1 MTFNF
6 FSLDYFY
13 YPVSGIMWV
22 WHKFFGFIF
31 RDYSNPWA
39 WVLSV
44 VFLVFTLRIVLF
56 KPFLKQMDSQLKMQA
71 IQPELKKV
79 REKYKG
85 DRQRQTEETMKL
97 NKEAGVNPLASC
109 LPALVQMPVFISL
122 YHVLRSFKPGWE
134 QVYFFGK
141 NDVVSFVDAKL
152 FGGAPLSSY
161 IAMKDHT
168 VTSKSGPVV
177 GLLELGGHRPTVI
190 AVSIPLMI
198 LAAIATHLTSR
209 RSVARQREMNID
221 NTGNAQAAIMN
232 KLMLYVFPIGVLI
245 FGIFFPIANLFYW
258 LSNNSWT
265 FAQLAYAHRAQDRKK
280 ALSAQ
285 VVEEAKE
292 ITRFTKPAPGA
303 RPTKSKRPLLQPTS
317 LVTPP
322 GDGMDDGTAD
332 PTGTVAAEGGSQVNG
347 TLRGSSPAAG
357 PSGGTRRVGLTKGAV
372 TDAANG
378 AAANGTASNSAA
390 SNGAASNAGANGGA
404 ANGPGTNGAGTDG
417 AAANAGARPAGG
429 TGKKRPGRAGTGN
442 RNGGGPV
449 NGSAP
454 AVNGGS
460 SDSAQADG
468 TVSSSTAYTG
478 GGGAGGGDG
487 ASGGAARPKPGVKTQ
502 NRSVARKKKPRR

>member
-122 YHVLRSFKPGWE
+122 YHVLRSFKPGWG

-141 NDVVSFVDAKL
+141 NDVNSFVEAKL

-161 IAMKDHT
+161 ISMKDHT
-168 VTSKSGPVV
+168 VETKNGLVV
-177 GLLELGGHRPTVI
+177 GLLELGGDRATVI

-209 RSVARQREMNID
+209 RSVARQREMSID
-221 NTGNAQAAIMN
+221 GSSGGAQAAIMN
-232 KLMLYVFPIGVLI
+232 KLMLYIFPLGVLV

-265 FAQLAYAHRAQDRKK
+265 LGQLAYAHRAQDRKK
-280 ALSAQ
+280 ALAAQ

-292 ITRFTKPAPGA
+292 ITKFTKPAPGA
-303 RPTKSKRPLLQPTS
+303 RPINPKRPVVQPTTKAPPPVYPG
-317 LVTPP
+317 VTEAAGSGAADRTPDAPAGTKP
-322 GDGMDDGTAD
+322 GPADGKASR
-332 PTGTVAAEGGSQVNG
+332 PTG
-347 TLRGSSPAAG
+347 PASK
-357 PSGGTRRVGLTKGAV
+357 SGASKVGLTK
-372 TDAANG
+372 DAAVNG
-378 AAANGTASNSAA
+378 SS
-390 SNGAASNAGANGGA
+390 SNGAAGSAAVGGSAGPLSDGTRPAGANGTS
-404 ANGPGTNGAGTDG
+404 ANGAV
-417 AAANAGARPAGG
+417 
-429 TGKKRPGRAGTGN
+429 GR
-442 RNGGGPV
+442 
-449 NGSAP
+449 S
-454 AVNGGS
+454 
-460 SDSAQADG
+460 
-468 TVSSSTAYTG
+468 
-478 GGGAGGGDG
+478 
-487 ASGGAARPKPGVKTQ
+487 
-502 NRSVARKKKPRR
+502 

>member
-122 YHVLRSFKPGWE
+122 YHVLRSFKPGWG

-141 NDVVSFVDAKL
+141 NDVNSFVDAKL
-152 FGGAPLSSY
+152 FNGAPLSSY

-168 VTSKSGPVV
+168 VTNKGGTTV
-177 GLLELGGHRPTVI
+177 GLLELGGYRPTVI

-209 RSVARQREMNID
+209 RSVMRQREMNID

-232 KLMLYVFPIGVLI
+232 KLMLYVFPVGVLI

-280 ALSAQ
+280 ALAVQ

-303 RPTKSKRPLLQPTS
+303 RPTKSKRQLIQPTS
-317 LVTPP
+317 LVKPP
-322 GDGMDDGTAD
+322 GNGTTENTAG
-332 PTGTVAAEGGSQVNG
+332 PVAAEGGPQLNG
-347 TLRGSSPAAG
+347 VSSGSSPAAG
-357 PSGGTRRVGLTKGAV
+357 PAAGGTPRVGLKKGA
-372 TDAANG
+372 TRAGANG
-378 AAANGTASNSAA
+378 AATSGAAVSGGASDGTAANGTAPNSAVSNGAA
-390 SNGAASNAGANGGA
+390 SNGAAPNGTATG
-404 ANGPGTNGAGTDG
+404 GGS
-417 AAANAGARPAGG
+417 RPAGSS
-429 TGKKRPGRAGTGN
+429 KKRSGGVDATAGN
-442 RNGGGPV
+442 RNGRGPV
-449 NGSAP
+449 SGPAAP
-454 AVNGGS
+454 ANATS
-460 SDSAQADG
+460 SDPAPADG

-478 GGGAGGGDG
+478 GGSESGG
-487 ASGGAARPKPGVKTQ
+487 SGGAARPKPAVRTQ
-502 NRSVARKKKPRR
+502 NRVARKKKPRR

>member
-122 YHVLRSFKPGWE
+122 YHVLRSFKPGWG
-134 QVYFFGK
+134 QVYFFRK
-141 NDVVSFVDAKL
+141 NDVDSFVDAKL

-168 VTSKSGPVV
+168 VTNKSGTVV

-265 FAQLAYAHRAQDRKK
+265 LGQLAYAHRVQDRKK

-303 RPTKSKRPLLQPTS
+303 RPTRSKRPLVQPTS
-317 LVTPP
+317 LVKPP
-322 GDGMDDGTAD
+322 GTDHGSAGSAGSAGVSVNGEAGPQESGTRGGSTPASAANAQSATADGTAP
-332 PTGTVAAEGGSQVNG
+332 PTGATANGATTNGGTGAGGAGKKRSGRSDQTAGNSNG
-347 TLRGSSPAAG
+347 RGPGSSPAVPG
-357 PSGGTRRVGLTKGAV
+357 LGGSPDPAPVDGTVGV
-372 TDAANG
+372 S
-378 AAANGTASNSAA
+378 TAYS
-390 SNGAASNAGANGGA
+390 GGA
-404 ANGPGTNGAGTDG
+404 ADG
-417 AAANAGARPAGG
+417 
-429 TGKKRPGRAGTGN
+429 
-442 RNGGGPV
+442 V
-449 NGSAP
+449 
-454 AVNGGS
+454 
-460 SDSAQADG
+460 
-468 TVSSSTAYTG
+468 
-478 GGGAGGGDG
+478 
-487 ASGGAARPKPGVKTQ
+487 ARPKPGVKTQ
-502 NRSVARKKKPRR
+502 NRSVTRKKKPRR